1 MVSRFPRAA
10 MVSPGVGF
18 RPGLRPADG
27 GVRDTGRPA
36 QSTSELTIVVDDG
49 SGTKTTW
56 QLSCAPAGGTHPDPE
71 AACRALAE
79 HGETAL
85 PAVPKDQMCT
95 QQYGGPETATITGT
109 WQGEPVNSTLSRK
122 NGCEIARW
130 DALKDVLPTGR

>member
-1 MVSRFPRAA
+1 MAA
-10 MVSPGVGF
+10 CGT
-18 RPGLRPADG
+18 PADP
-27 GVRDTGRPA
+27 V

-56 QLSCAPAGGTHPDPE
+56 QLSCDPAGGTHTDPE

-85 PAVPKDQMCT
+85 PPVPTNQMCT

-130 DALKDVLPTGR
+130 DALKGLSGKLTRSQPAGKLTRSQTDPNHSR

>member
-10 MVSPGVGF
+10 TAPLGLVLALVCAWAMAACGTPAEPGE
-18 RPGLRPADG
+18 
-27 GVRDTGRPA
+27 
-36 QSTSELTIVVDDG
+36 STSELTIVVDDG

-56 QLSCAPAGGTHPDPE
+56 QLSCDPAGGTHPDPE

-130 DALKDVLPTGR
+130 DALKDVC

>member
-1 MVSRFPRAA
+1 MRRHRPTPR
-10 MVSPGVGF
+10 SP
-18 RPGLRPADG
+18 
-27 GVRDTGRPA
+27 
-36 QSTSELTIVVDDG
+36 TSELTIVVDDG

-56 QLSCAPAGGTHPDPE
+56 QLSCDPAGGTHPDPE
-71 AACRALAE
+71 AACQALTE

-109 WQGEPVNSTLSRK
+109 WQGKPVNSTLSRK

-130 DALKDVLPTGR
+130 DALKDCLPAGR